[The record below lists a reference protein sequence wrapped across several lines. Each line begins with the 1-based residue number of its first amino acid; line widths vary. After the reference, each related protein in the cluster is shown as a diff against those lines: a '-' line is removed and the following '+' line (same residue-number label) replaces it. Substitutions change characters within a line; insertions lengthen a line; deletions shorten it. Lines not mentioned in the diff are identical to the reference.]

1 MLKSFRGD
9 YRVMKVVMASS
20 NPIDTLHKINN
31 DEYSIITFLD
41 MLELLDV
48 QTTIKENEAHKIEI
62 IRKREKGR
70 K

>member
-1 MLKSFRGD
+1 
-9 YRVMKVVMASS
+9 MKVVLSSS

-31 DEYSIITFLD
+31 NEYSIITFLD
-41 MLELLDV
+41 MLEILDA
-48 QTTIKENEAHKIEI
+48 QTTIKENESYKMDV